1 MAIPAYKVIQRDI
14 LNQIAEGKLRPGE
27 QIPTEAALMKQYNV
41 SRITVQRA
49 INDLKQQGIVL
60 RRPRAGTFV
69 RISDVALPKRSM
81 EPTVHR
87 PAPERISIGVVA
99 PFDMT
104 QPTIYQYINGIM
116 NALTPSRDHVTL
128 HNTGGVE
135 ANDRMMLENCLKD
148 GCTGIL
154 YYPGIGSAPPLDLL
168 IQMAANGYPCMLM
181 DKRQPDVKL
190 PCVQVD
196 NVAAARTM
204 TEHLIR
210 KGHRKIAFAITTYTS
225 SVYERYTG
233 FCEAMQQ
240 AGADMNSQLCYSV
253 DEARRRGEN
262 MEDLIRTLLDRG
274 VTAVF
279 CSADQPA
286 RDMVDACRR
295 MGVQTPDQLA
305 IAGFDGVYPGEI
317 TSMLQPYAQIGLT
330 ATQLLLDW
338 ILTGRVDRSVTCL
351 EAQLLLGKSTEGA
364 EFVE

>member
-14 LNQIAEGKLRPGE
+14 LNQIADGRLAPGA

-69 RISDVALPKRSM
+69 RISDAALPKRSL
-81 EPTVHR
+81 EFADRR
-87 PAPERISIGVVA
+87 PIPERISIGVVA

-104 QPTIYQYINGIM
+104 APTIYQYINGIM

-128 HNTGGVE
+128 HNTDGVA

-148 GCTGIL
+148 GCAGIL
-154 YYPGIGSAPPLDLL
+154 YYPGVGSAPPLDLL

-196 NVAAARTM
+196 NVLAARKM
-204 TEHLIR
+204 TEHLIC

-240 AGADMNSQLCYSV
+240 LGADMNEQLCYSI
-253 DEARRRGEN
+253 DEFGQSDEGLER
-262 MEDLIRTLLDRG
+262 LVRTLLDRG

-295 MGVQTPDQLA
+295 MNVQIPQQMA
-305 IAGFDGVYPGEI
+305 IVGFDGVYPGEI
-317 TSMLQPYAQIGLT
+317 TSMLQPYAQIGLK

-338 ILTGRVDRSVTCL
+338 ILTGRVERRVTCL
-351 EAQLLLGKSTEGA
+351 EAKMLLGKSTEGS
-364 EFVE
+364 ESI